1 MSLLD
6 ELLDHLVAGDEDKAK
21 QLFHE
26 IVVNQSK
33 IEWNKKQLPEGDLIP
48 LPQNSVSVDADATD
62 YDFMRLGRNMANIA
76 TTEPSDNNMGDQDI
90 MLNFFGG
97 DNTSST
103 GKSVT
108 GTNFGHFGTAS
119 DATVGSPE
127 HDAFIESMIEMYRP
141 NNFQR
146 GTNGFQD
153 FGSGTPAMLHG
164 EEAVVPK
171 DSMFGA
177 ALAMLSEMKNK
188 SVATTTSTQS
198 VEQAPDQTIL
208 SNSLAE
214 LVKLNE
220 SNQMVANHLNK
231 LITIGAMTEKNTK
244 DTKNNLANVGTS
256 LV

>member
-97 DNTSST
+97 DKEAKHMIKMQTSNTGLNIS
-103 GKSVT
+103 K
-108 GTNFGHFGTAS
+108 
-119 DATVGSPE
+119 
-127 HDAFIESMIEMYRP
+127 
-141 NNFQR
+141 
-146 GTNGFQD
+146 
-153 FGSGTPAMLHG
+153 
-164 EEAVVPK
+164 
-171 DSMFGA
+171 
-177 ALAMLSEMKNK
+177 
-188 SVATTTSTQS
+188 
-198 VEQAPDQTIL
+198 EQVD
-208 SNSLAE
+208 
-214 LVKLNE
+214 
-220 SNQMVANHLNK
+220 
-231 LITIGAMTEKNTK
+231 
-244 DTKNNLANVGTS
+244 
-256 LV
+256 